1 MAGAETEQAQKG
13 RAGATAG
20 GYCRLLEGRQ
30 FFFFF
35 LIILAA
41 LSLHCHTLAFSSC
54 GRWGL
59 LIAIACL
66 VAENQL

>member
-35 LIILAA
+35 SNYFGCVES
-41 LSLHCHTLAFSSC
+41 SLPHAGFL
-54 GRWGL
+54 
-59 LIAIACL
+59 
-66 VAENQL
+66 QLW